1 MSTYLRG
8 KVWWVRFQWKNE
20 TIRRSARTSS
30 RRHAEEFE
38 RDLREAYRK
47 MMHGKPRKTYKE
59 AMGEFVAQHL
69 PSLKPSARR
78 RYGTSIDRLTPRL
91 GDLYLDQITTARL
104 REFVAYRRREGVKDA
119 TIRRDLA
126 CLSSMF
132 TLAVSEGWAD
142 ANPVKNMD
150 KRSIRESAPRTRYLS
165 HNEETMLIYHAGAYL
180 WPMVAFAI
188 NTGLR
193 LEEQLSLEW
202 SQVDLRRGEI
212 FIPNTKTDM
221 PRTVQLLPRAAQI
234 LAQRPVY
241 LGSPYVFVKKG
252 GERYGK
258 LTRGLAGA
266 CQRAGIK
273 DLKWHDLRRTCG
285 CRLLQDHGLD
295 IFKVRDWLGHKSV
308 AVTERSY
315 SFLGDETIREALRVG
330 TKVVT
335 GAADSSFQEGAKS
348 LKKMVPRGGIEP
360 PTRGFSVPG
369 VNGEKSRKP

>member
-1 MSTYLRG
+1 M
-8 KVWWVRFQWKNE
+8 K
-20 TIRRSARTSS
+20 
-30 RRHAEEFE
+30 
-38 RDLREAYRK
+38 
-47 MMHGKPRKTYKE
+47 HGKPRKTYDD
-59 AMGEFVAQHL
+59 AMAEFVNEHL
-69 PSLKPSARR
+69 QSLKPSARR
-78 RYGTSIDRLTPRL
+78 RYHTSIDRLTPRL
-91 GDLYLDQITTARL
+91 GGMFLDDINTTRL

-165 HNEETMLIYHAGAYL
+165 HNEETALIYHSGAYL
-180 WPMVAFAI
+180 WPMVTFAI
-188 NTGLR
+188 DTGLR

-221 PRTVQLLPRAAQI
+221 PRTVQLLSRSARF
-234 LAQRPVY
+234 LAQSPVY
-241 LGSPYVFVKKG
+241 LRSPYVFVKKG
-252 GERYGK
+252 GARYGK

-266 CQRAGIK
+266 CRRAGIK

-330 TKVVT
+330 TIMGT
-335 GAADSSFQEGAKS
+335 GAADSSSREGAK
-348 LKKMVPRGGIEP
+348 
-360 PTRGFSVPG
+360 
-369 VNGEKSRKP
+369 

>member
-8 KVWWVRFQWKNE
+8 QVWWVRFQWKGE
-20 TIRRSARTSS
+20 TIRRSARTGS

-38 RDLREAYRK
+38 RDLRETYRK

-91 GDLYLDQITTARL
+91 GDLYLDQINTTRL
-104 REFVAYRRREGVKDA
+104 REFVSYRRREGVKDA

-126 CLSSMF
+126 CLSSML
-132 TLAVSEGWAD
+132 TLAVSEAWVD

-165 HNEETMLIYHAGAYL
+165 HNEETALIYHSGAYL
-180 WPMVAFAI
+180 WPMIAFAI
-188 NTGLR
+188 DTGLR

-202 SQVDLRRGEI
+202 SQVDLKRGEI

-221 PRTVQLLPRAAQI
+221 PRTVQLLPRSAQM
-234 LAQRPVY
+234 LAQLPVR
-241 LGSPYVFVKKG
+241 LGSPHVFTKRNG
-252 GERYGK
+252 TRYGK

-266 CQRAGIK
+266 VKRAGLK

-285 CRLLQDHGLD
+285 CRLLQDHALD
-295 IFKVRDWLGHKSV
+295 IFKVRAWLGHKSV

-315 SFLGDETIREALRVG
+315 GFLGDETIRDALRVG
-330 TKVVT
+330 TIAVT
-335 GAADSSFQEGAKS
+335 GAADVLSRRGAK
-348 LKKMVPRGGIEP
+348 
-360 PTRGFSVPG
+360 
-369 VNGEKSRKP
+369 

>member
-1 MSTYLRG
+1 MIY
-8 KVWWVRFQWKNE
+8 
-20 TIRRSARTSS
+20 
-30 RRHAEEFE
+30 
-38 RDLREAYRK
+38 
-47 MMHGKPRKTYKE
+47 GKPRKMYTE

-78 RYGTSIDRLTPRL
+78 RYGVSIDRLTPRL
-91 GDLYLDQITTARL
+91 GGLYLDQITTTKL
-104 REFVAYRRREGVKDA
+104 REFVAYRRREGVMDA

-165 HNEETMLIYHAGAYL
+165 HNEEMALIYHAGAYL
-180 WPMVAFAI
+180 WPMIAFAI
-188 NTGLR
+188 DTGLR

-202 SQVDLRRGEI
+202 SQVNLKRGEI
-212 FIPNTKTDM
+212 FIPNTKTEM
-221 PRTVQLLPRAAQI
+221 PRTVQLLPRAARL
-234 LAQRPVY
+234 LAQLPVR
-241 LGSPYVFVKKG
+241 LGSPYVFTKRDG
-252 GERYGK
+252 SRYGK

-266 CQRAGIK
+266 VRRAGLK

-295 IFKVRDWLGHKSV
+295 IFKVRGWLGHKSV

-315 SFLGDETIREALRVG
+315 GFLGNETIREALGVG
-330 TKVVT
+330 TKMVT
-335 GAADSSFQEGAKS
+335 GAADVSSQEGAK
-348 LKKMVPRGGIEP
+348 
-360 PTRGFSVPG
+360 
-369 VNGEKSRKP
+369 